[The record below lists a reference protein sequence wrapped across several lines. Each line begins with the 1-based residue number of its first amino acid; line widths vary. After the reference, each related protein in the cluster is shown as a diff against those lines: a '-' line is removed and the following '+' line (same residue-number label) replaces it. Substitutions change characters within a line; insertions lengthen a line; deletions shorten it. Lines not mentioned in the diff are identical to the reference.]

1 MKKFRESFA
10 AQLSVFVALL
20 ASLIFL
26 VNFATN
32 FYYSRQAI
40 KTEAEKLAMTELDNT
55 VLRINNILNSVEVGA
70 NNFYPFITRH
80 LSDPDSMYVYARM
93 IVENNP
99 VLTGC
104 SLAFE
109 PEHFKDRGHYFSIYA
124 GREDDGHIEVE
135 QEGSETYAYHYMD
148 WYQIPK
154 LLNSPYWTDPYNDV
168 YEDPETGKLQ
178 IEQICS
184 YSMPIHDEHGNFVGV
199 MSLDIDQQWLS
210 KIINNMKPY
219 PNSHTIAL
227 GRGGVYLVHPDSSI
241 IGRETVFTETLE
253 GDFPEIRHVGELMTG
268 GKRGMVSV
276 GGENVTGGNDSYV
289 FYTPL
294 KRVGWSIGIV
304 CPEGDIFGGYN
315 RLKWLLIIMMAVGI
329 FLMMVVCILVIRTR
343 VHPLERLARS
353 ANIIAH
359 GNFNREIP
367 VIKGDD
373 EIALLSR
380 AFRDM
385 QHSLVDY
392 IEELKTTTANKE
404 RIEGELRIAHDIQM
418 GMIPK
423 IFPPYPD
430 RNDIDIYATLTPAK
444 EVGGDLYD
452 FLILDEKFYFV
463 IGDVSGKGVPAS
475 LLMAVCRNL
484 FRTVAGQGFTPQ
496 QIVNS
501 INNTMG
507 ESNESGMFIT
517 LFVGVIDLKTG
528 HLSFCNAGHNPPVI
542 IDREG
547 KATFMELVPNIPAGL
562 FDGFDFEAQEYPSVD
577 GITLFLY
584 TDGLTEAEN
593 KEKALYGDDHLIE
606 FLTAKN
612 DIAAKELVEMTGA
625 SVTAHADGAEQSD
638 DLTIMAIR
646 INVNSKR

>member
-1 MKKFRESFA
+1 M
-10 AQLSVFVALL
+10 
-20 ASLIFL
+20 
-26 VNFATN
+26 
-32 FYYSRQAI
+32 
-40 KTEAEKLAMTELDNT
+40 
-55 VLRINNILNSVEVGA
+55 
-70 NNFYPFITRH
+70 
-80 LSDPDSMYVYARM
+80 
-93 IVENNP
+93 
-99 VLTGC
+99 
-104 SLAFE
+104 
-109 PEHFKDRGHYFSIYA
+109 
-124 GREDDGHIEVE
+124 
-135 QEGSETYAYHYMD
+135 
-148 WYQIPK
+148 
-154 LLNSPYWTDPYNDV
+154 
-168 YEDPETGKLQ
+168 
-178 IEQICS
+178 
-184 YSMPIHDEHGNFVGV
+184 
-199 MSLDIDQQWLS
+199 
-210 KIINNMKPY
+210 
-219 PNSHTIAL
+219 
-227 GRGGVYLVHPDSSI
+227 
-241 IGRETVFTETLE
+241 
-253 GDFPEIRHVGELMTG
+253 
-268 GKRGMVSV
+268 
-276 GGENVTGGNDSYV
+276 
-289 FYTPL
+289 
-294 KRVGWSIGIV
+294 
-304 CPEGDIFGGYN
+304 
-315 RLKWLLIIMMAVGI
+315 
-329 FLMMVVCILVIRTR
+329 
-343 VHPLERLARS
+343 
-353 ANIIAH
+353 
-359 GNFNREIP
+359 
-367 VIKGDD
+367 
-373 EIALLSR
+373 
-380 AFRDM
+380 
-385 QHSLVDY
+385 DY

-547 KATFMELVPNIPAGL
+547 KASFMDLVPNIPAGL

-577 GITLFLY
+577 GVTLFLY
-584 TDGLTEAEN
+584 TDGLTKAEN